1 MNESLHSLE
10 GKSVKTSSLNV
21 TDEAHIEN
29 IIQGGKYA
37 RAFGIITIVLFIGIL
52 LSFLVNFGVSA
63 YLGTEDL
70 VDSYFDGE
78 EHPSILLSGFS
89 NTFYLSKK
97 VQSNI
102 IKLDYDLFG
111 RLPTSE
117 VILGEDE
124 FLFPV
129 SNDSN
134 VYNYVADYLGENK
147 PNGTELDLYYHE
159 ISRLTKNYKFHDTQV
174 YFIVIPNS
182 QTVYS
187 ELMPEYMGEISNN
200 TRLKTISRYLK
211 KRGVTN
217 FLDLTDALILAKDQ
231 GYLYNNTE
239 DSLNSRGAYFAY
251 LATLDLLPYEIRNE
265 ISPITLENDDLVKHT
280 VSGKELARLALLEDR
295 IKNKTV
301 SLSTDFVQ
309 KYQIFLKYDDYEMAT
324 VKMQYKNELPAYPR
338 VLLHFSS
345 DWDRII
351 MTDYF
356 SNTFATTMYSLS
368 PAPTIEVL
376 NKGPAYFFCFI
387 HEKDLVKLT
396 DGSLMP
402 IE

>member
-21 TDEAHIEN
+21 SDEAHIEN

-134 VYNYVADYLGENK
+134 GYNYVADYLGENK

-174 YFIVIPNS
+174 YFIVIPI
-182 QTVYS
+182 VF
-187 ELMPEYMGEISNN
+187 IFD
-200 TRLKTISRYLK
+200 I
-211 KRGVTN
+211 
-217 FLDLTDALILAKDQ
+217 FIIL
-231 GYLYNNTE
+231 
-239 DSLNSRGAYFAY
+239 YFY
-251 LATLDLLPYEIRNE
+251 
-265 ISPITLENDDLVKHT
+265 PIFN
-280 VSGKELARLALLEDR
+280 
-295 IKNKTV
+295 
-301 SLSTDFVQ
+301 SLS
-309 KYQIFLKYDDYEMAT
+309 
-324 VKMQYKNELPAYPR
+324 
-338 VLLHFSS
+338 
-345 DWDRII
+345 
-351 MTDYF
+351 
-356 SNTFATTMYSLS
+356 
-368 PAPTIEVL
+368 
-376 NKGPAYFFCFI
+376 
-387 HEKDLVKLT
+387 
-396 DGSLMP
+396 
-402 IE
+402 